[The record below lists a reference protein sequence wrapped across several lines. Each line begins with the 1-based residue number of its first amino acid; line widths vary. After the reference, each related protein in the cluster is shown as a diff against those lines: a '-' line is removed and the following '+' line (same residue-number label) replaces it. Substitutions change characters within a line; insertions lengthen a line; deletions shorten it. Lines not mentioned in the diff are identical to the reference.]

1 MSEKESISEQV
12 PDSKI
17 ETESKKMATS
27 EEMRILSHILA
38 LYQDATRNELNRLI
52 GSIFEDYQEN
62 QQQAHH
68 QKAHHQKTQ
77 PTLGELLGVSDE
89 QALLLIQEEV
99 AKSIQEQA
107 PAHII
112 RALTKALRPKQNQP
126 PNQT

>member
-1 MSEKESISEQV
+1 MPEKDAISEQA

-17 ETESKKMATS
+17 DAGSKQYATS
-27 EEMRILSHILA
+27 EEIRILSHILA

-62 QQQAHH
+62 QQQAH
-68 QKAHHQKTQ
+68 QQQTKA
-77 PTLGELLGVSDE
+77 TLGELLGVSDE
-89 QALLLIQEEV
+89 QALLLIKEEV

-112 RALTKALRPKQNQP
+112 RALTKALRTKQNQP

>member
-68 QKAHHQKTQ
+68 QKTQ